1 MEVISRVFAGK
12 IVTLSR
18 EWVGFQKGRPFNVRT
33 TGQTQP
39 EPTFLSGCAV
49 YPRRLRLRK
58 ARGDNRICQVFDS
71 PTLAESECQFS
82 IGPVGVEDPKD

>member
-1 MEVISRVFAGK
+1 MYIRSELFTIALAVLILIFLV
-12 IVTLSR
+12 
-18 EWVGFQKGRPFNVRT
+18 RPVVDS
-33 TGQTQP
+33 
-39 EPTFLSGCAV
+39 PTFDQQN
-49 YPRRLRLRK
+49 RLRLRK